1 LKMHGMWLDY
11 KETKGPLC
19 KMAGIFWFQ
28 IYFSIGNRMDQ
39 VHGLWTA
46 QGRLVHGSTVDSIV
60 AGSQGSPELDLA
72 AALGHGNLPW

>member
-1 LKMHGMWLDY
+1 
-11 KETKGPLC
+11 
-19 KMAGIFWFQ
+19 
-28 IYFSIGNRMDQ
+28 MDQ